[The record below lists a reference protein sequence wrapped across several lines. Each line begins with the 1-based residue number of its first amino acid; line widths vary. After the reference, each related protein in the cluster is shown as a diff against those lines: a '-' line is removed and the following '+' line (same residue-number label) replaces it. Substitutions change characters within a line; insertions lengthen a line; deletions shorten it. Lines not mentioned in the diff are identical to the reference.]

1 MDLRLLEKFFDNHCS
16 PDEVAE
22 VLRWFASPEDK
33 AETLARLEK
42 YWKEY
47 RPDGAVPRLTAHQ
60 TLHDI
65 HREIARREDAGRQPA
80 RREDARRSP
89 NLSPSHSSRSVSSAR
104 RSSKLP
110 QYFAVA
116 AIITLVI
123 VGAIVVHRLQPSLP
137 QPIATVRQST
147 APGQQRAFRLPDGT
161 LVKLNVNSELT
172 YSAAQADG
180 PRGVSLRG
188 EAFFEVAHDP
198 QRPFTVTA
206 RGVATTALGTS
217 FNVQAYDTTVAVA
230 LVTGKVKVAKQQSS
244 TVLTPGERIQYFPH
258 TAPQKDRYDPLSDLA
273 WKEGTLHF
281 SQATLPQVVQRL
293 ERWYGV
299 TITLKGI
306 PAQRW
311 SYSGTFTKETLE
323 NVLMGISYT
332 QDFAFDIHEKQVTIT
347 FSEPQP

>member
-1 MDLRLLEKFFDNHCS
+1 MDLRLLEKFFDNRCR

-33 AETLARLEK
+33 AETLARLEEH
-42 YWKEY
+42 WKNY
-47 RPDGAVPRLTAHQ
+47 RPDEAVPRLTAHQ
-60 TLHDI
+60 TLHSI
-65 HREIARREDAGRQPA
+65 HREIARREDTEHSTHQSSRRTSSVRAGR
-80 RREDARRSP
+80 
-89 NLSPSHSSRSVSSAR
+89 
-104 RSSKLP
+104 KLP

-123 VGAIVVHRLQPSLP
+123 VGAIVIQRLQPSLP
-137 QPIATVRQST
+137 QSIATVHRST
-147 APGQQRAFRLPDGT
+147 APGQQHAFRLPDGT
-161 LVKLNVNSELT
+161 QVKLNANSKLI
-172 YSAAQADG
+172 YSAAPENG
-180 PRGVSLRG
+180 PREVSLQG

-230 LVTGKVKVAKQQSS
+230 LVTGKVKVAKRQSS
-244 TVLTPGERIQYFPH
+244 TVLTPGERIRYFSESP
-258 TAPQKDRYDPLSDLA
+258 PRKDRYDLMDDLA
-273 WKEGTLHF
+273 WKEGTLYF

-299 TITLKGI
+299 TITLKGT

-311 SYSGTFTKETLE
+311 SYSGTFTKENLE
-323 NVLMGISYT
+323 NVLMGIGYT
-332 QDFAFDIHEKQVTIT
+332 QDFVFDLHEKQVIIT
-347 FSEPQP
+347 FNEPQP